1 MKKIKVL
8 YIDDEENNLNAFKA
22 SFRRDFDI
30 ELAKS
35 SFEAIKILE
44 KFRVDIIISDQKMPK
59 ITGVD
64 FFESILDKYPSPI
77 RILLTGFSDID
88 AVINAINKGKVYSY
102 VTKPWNDFDL
112 RQMIHNAYNY
122 YVLKEENNISEKDL
136 DLFSIVDTPQ
146 EAIDEINAF
155 YKKYLLKP
163 NF

>member
-64 FFESILDKYPSPI
+64 FFESILDKYPSP
-77 RILLTGFSDID
+77 
-88 AVINAINKGKVYSY
+88 
-102 VTKPWNDFDL
+102 
-112 RQMIHNAYNY
+112 
-122 YVLKEENNISEKDL
+122 
-136 DLFSIVDTPQ
+136 
-146 EAIDEINAF
+146 
-155 YKKYLLKP
+155 
-163 NF
+163 